1 MVLVG
6 EGKNEDGH
14 EIKPEAEPATL
25 TDSAEKTKA
34 VGGEGGMETEVEEDS
49 EAEVRHAFVSFAR
62 CLCLDL
68 SVLLCPEDR

>member
-1 MVLVG
+1 MGG
-6 EGKNEDGH
+6 EGKNEDRH
-14 EIKPEAEPATL
+14 EINPGAEPATL